1 MHVSYSILFQRL
13 SLGQHGPGLTC
24 DFADETLYI
33 LRPVLHYCKYKMLYY
48 CVDIFLTYHV
58 WQFVVCSSSIEYYC
72 CALKWKLGIVL
83 KGFIIIDDG
92 LRPLPCTWF
101 CVIQHRNINNTV
113 HDKWGAVYRAHVF
126 GFIIDSVVLIHI
138 SRCDLALQLKG
149 VALAIASSNLE
160 FLALLLPYFF

>member
-1 MHVSYSILFQRL
+1 METGGKQLTVRRPRISFVLGIFIDHHQSIEKSSKFSHSCMHVSYSILFQRL

-92 LRPLPCTWF
+92 LRPLPCT
-101 CVIQHRNINNTV
+101 
-113 HDKWGAVYRAHVF
+113 
-126 GFIIDSVVLIHI
+126 
-138 SRCDLALQLKG
+138 
-149 VALAIASSNLE
+149 
-160 FLALLLPYFF
+160 